1 MTSIEKLENN
11 LLETRSKLISHP
23 IYKGLNSKEKLICFM
38 ENHVFAV
45 WDFMSLIKALQ
56 RNLTCVDVPWT
67 PNLNSFS
74 GKLVNEIVL
83 AEESDVDLNNNPKSH
98 FELYLDSMKLM
109 GANTSLIDHFI
120 EELNESKSYYE
131 AIEKVDLPIVV
142 KEFMDYTFEVI
153 NTNKNHII
161 ASVFTFGREDLI
173 PDMFIE
179 IVKKLSNEKNIK
191 SDLFIYYL
199 ERHIELDADEHGPM
213 ALKMIQNLCGKDQQK
228 WDEATNA
235 SEKALRMRIKLWDFI
250 LNKIS

>member
-67 PNLNSFS
+67 PNSNSFS

>member
-83 AEESDVDLNNNPKSH
+83 AEESDVDLNNDPKSH

-120 EELNESKSYYE
+120 EELNQSKSYYE

-228 WDEATNA
+228 WDEATIA

>member
-67 PNLNSFS
+67 PNSNSFS

-83 AEESDVDLNNNPKSH
+83 AEESDVDLNNDPKSH

-120 EELNESKSYYE
+120 EELNQSKSYYE

-228 WDEATNA
+228 WNEATIA

>member
-67 PNLNSFS
+67 PNSNSFS

-120 EELNESKSYYE
+120 EELNQSKSYYE

-228 WDEATNA
+228 WNEATIA

>member
-1 MTSIEKLENN
+1 
-11 LLETRSKLISHP
+11 
-23 IYKGLNSKEKLICFM
+23 M

-120 EELNESKSYYE
+120 EELNQSKSYYE

-228 WDEATNA
+228 WNEATIA

>member
-67 PNLNSFS
+67 PNSNSFS

-228 WDEATNA
+228 WNEATIA

>member
-67 PNLNSFS
+67 PNSNSFS

-83 AEESDVDLNNNPKSH
+83 AEESDVDLNNDPKSH

-120 EELNESKSYYE
+120 EELNQSKSYYE

>member
-45 WDFMSLIKALQ
+45 WDFMALIKALQ

-67 PNLNSFS
+67 PNSNGFA

-120 EELNESKSYYE
+120 EELNQSKSYYE

-228 WDEATNA
+228 WNEATIA